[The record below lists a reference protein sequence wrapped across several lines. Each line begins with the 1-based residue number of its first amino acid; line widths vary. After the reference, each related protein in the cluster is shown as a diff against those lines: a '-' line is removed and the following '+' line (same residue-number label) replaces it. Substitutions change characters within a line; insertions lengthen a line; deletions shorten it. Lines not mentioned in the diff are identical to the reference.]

1 MFEGSEQPR
10 YMNEPATREVKG
22 LSHTSNSTKRRR
34 TKKTSVSTST
44 VNRSNFAINIIVSLA
59 VIAAIVGGGYWI
71 FNTYVNG

>member
-10 YMNEPATREVKG
+10 YMNEPAAREVKG
-22 LSHTSNSTKRRR
+22 LSHASSNTKRRR

-44 VNRSNFAINIIVSLA
+44 VNRSNFAINIIVGLA
-59 VIAAIVGGGYWI
+59 VIAAVLGGGYWI